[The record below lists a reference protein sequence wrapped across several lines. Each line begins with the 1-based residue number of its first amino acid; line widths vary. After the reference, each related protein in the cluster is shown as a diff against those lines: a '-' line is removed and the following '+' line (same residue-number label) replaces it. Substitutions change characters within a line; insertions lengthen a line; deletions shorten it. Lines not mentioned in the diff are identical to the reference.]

1 MLWKFVDVVAVL
13 AAIGLVLAFGPGI
26 LGLSKWRQR
35 FNSRIQAGAKGGPPR
50 DGSSRK

>member
-13 AAIGLVLAFGPGI
+13 AAIGLVVAFGPGV

-35 FNSRIQAGAKGGPPR
+35 FNARIQSGAKDGRPP